1 MFQNCNAVE
10 RNTKTEKYRGK
21 RKNVTAERQL
31 KIVPVERRTK
41 NKYGTVERQTKK
53 RDSKEAIEKA

>member
-10 RNTKTEKYRGK
+10 RNTKAEKYRGK
-21 RKNVTAERQL
+21 RQKRDSREAM
-31 KIVPVERRTK
+31 KIGPVERQTK
-41 NKYGTVERQTKK
+41 NKNGTVERQTKK